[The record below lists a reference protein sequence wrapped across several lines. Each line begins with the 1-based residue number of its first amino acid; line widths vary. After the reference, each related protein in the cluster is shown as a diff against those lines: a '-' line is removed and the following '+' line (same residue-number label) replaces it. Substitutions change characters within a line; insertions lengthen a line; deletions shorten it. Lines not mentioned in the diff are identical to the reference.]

1 MYTGVP
7 SECDGA
13 QWHDINFKYAAI
25 CDAPDAVLTCIEAL
39 ANAVANPLLTLTK
52 SGGLRFFP
60 VEFKIIS
67 IPTLMKRSSIS
78 INIHRLLKIYTIAM
92 CISKSWVTTDTVVG
106 TRVTEILIGNLLNPP
121 IIAKEVLFAPN

>member
-1 MYTGVP
+1 MPIGHAPYHDQGPWDFEGERFLKRQSREDWHSAIWHRSWGVQVYTGVP

-52 SGGLRFFP
+52 SGGVAFF
-60 VEFKIIS
+60 
-67 IPTLMKRSSIS
+67 L
-78 INIHRLLKIYTIAM
+78 
-92 CISKSWVTTDTVVG
+92 
-106 TRVTEILIGNLLNPP
+106 
-121 IIAKEVLFAPN
+121 